1 MLLSLEVK
9 ESDHE
14 PQRPRLKP
22 RRRPRSLHF
31 LSALLTL
38 QPEPEQTTAS
48 VTTTHQLSDHLFVWF
63 YSFSR
68 QILDYFGPVLIS
80 GSLTCWWWYLVWFD
94 FWLLIRCDK
103 DQCWRPDSLQLTI
116 TKWHMIFINISR
128 HYRLTVCWSGS
139 VYNQNW
145 ILNVFFECLHLQIL
159 LWFLKSENPKWRS
172 HAMKLCAGVK
182 WSWEFLTENLRNL
195 VHIVSRSFTLKHESY
210 SVFWFWM
217 LKSLNIWRVVWSS
230 ETKCI

>member
-48 VTTTHQLSDHLFVWF
+48 VTTTHQLSDHLFGIFTVSADRFLIIWAGSGIRKSNMLMMISAGGRTL
-63 YSFSR
+63 YS
-68 QILDYFGPVLIS
+68 
-80 GSLTCWWWYLVWFD
+80 
-94 FWLLIRCDK
+94 
-103 DQCWRPDSLQLTI
+103 LTI

-159 LWFLKSENPKWRS
+159 LWFLKSDKPKWRS

-195 VHIVSRSFTLKHESY
+195 LHIVSRSFTLKHESY